1 MYFTIGIINL
11 PSLVTVHTLTG
22 LKKTDGVD
30 YKQFKPSVFFIQIS
44 WTLCQIYFL
53 VQGIPDDPF
62 HNYKRSGHDRVQGS
76 PGHDYPQYKKIK
88 IRHFLQ

>member
-1 MYFTIGIINL
+1 MLIFY
-11 PSLVTVHTLTG
+11 VTVQGLTG
-22 LKKTDGVD
+22 LKKTDGVNWETAKAIGFL
-30 YKQFKPSVFFIQIS
+30 YPNILE
-44 WTLCQIYFL
+44 LCQIYFL